1 MWLVMTVGGGE
12 SRRRRSRLPK
22 EERAAEGGESCRR
35 RRELPKERAAEGR
48 DWYDRWWLSKERNL
62 IVWMMA
68 SRRFMCKGEV
78 KRGAELAADRILRL
92 LLQGCRTLEGS

>member
-1 MWLVMTVGGGE
+1 L
-12 SRRRRSRLPK
+12 
-22 EERAAEGGESCRR
+22 EEEKAAAEGAGCRRRKLLWEKAAAEGESCRR
-35 RRELPKERAAEGR
+35 RRELPKEERAAEGR
-48 DWYDRWWLSKERNL
+48 DLYDRWWLPKERNL

-92 LLQGCRTLEGS
+92 LLQGCRILEGS